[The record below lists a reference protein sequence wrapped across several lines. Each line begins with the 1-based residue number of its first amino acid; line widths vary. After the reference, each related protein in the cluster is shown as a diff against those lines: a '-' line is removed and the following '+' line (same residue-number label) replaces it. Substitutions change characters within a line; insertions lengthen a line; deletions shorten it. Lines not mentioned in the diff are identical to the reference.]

1 MVVNIILF
9 FAVLFGVA
17 GLVIADVSRN
27 IEE

>member
-1 MVVNIILF
+1 MVANIILF

>member
-1 MVVNIILF
+1 MVANMILF

-27 IEE
+27 IKD